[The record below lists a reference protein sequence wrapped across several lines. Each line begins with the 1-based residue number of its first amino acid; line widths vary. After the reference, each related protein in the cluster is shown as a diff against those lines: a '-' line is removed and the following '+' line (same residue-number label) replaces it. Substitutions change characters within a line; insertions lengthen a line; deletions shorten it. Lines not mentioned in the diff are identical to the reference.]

1 MIDVIF
7 INPGHSKKVYQDLS
21 QKYSAIEPPTWSLLL
36 AKSCMSQNFKV
47 KILDCNAEHLS
58 LEEMYSKIVNCNPR
72 LICFVVYGQNVN
84 AGTTSMIGATELAD
98 YLKSK
103 KINIPISFV
112 GSHVQALPI
121 ETLKKEKCIDFVFT
135 NEGVYALW
143 NILKKKDI
151 KLETIKNV
159 KGIALRDGANI
170 VFNPPEKIV
179 PNDKM
184 DEHLPGYAWELLPY
198 KNKPLDLYR
207 SPMWHAEYDEN
218 KRSPYAAIQTS
229 LGCQFKCSFCMIN
242 RINREDKEE
251 IGVANKYK

>member
-7 INPGHSKKVYQDLS
+7 INPGIQKKFIKILS
-21 QKYSAIEPPTWSLLL
+21 QKYSAIEPLLGLFFSLKFVCHKILKL
-36 AKSCMSQNFKV
+36 

-84 AGTTSMIGATELAD
+84 AGTTSMIGATELAN

-103 KINIPISFV
+103 KINIPISFI
-112 GSHVQALPI
+112 GSHVQALPV

-151 KLETIKNV
+151 KLET
-159 KGIALRDGANI
+159 
-170 VFNPPEKIV
+170 
-179 PNDKM
+179 
-184 DEHLPGYAWELLPY
+184 
-198 KNKPLDLYR
+198 
-207 SPMWHAEYDEN
+207 
-218 KRSPYAAIQTS
+218 
-229 LGCQFKCSFCMIN
+229 
-242 RINREDKEE
+242 
-251 IGVANKYK
+251 